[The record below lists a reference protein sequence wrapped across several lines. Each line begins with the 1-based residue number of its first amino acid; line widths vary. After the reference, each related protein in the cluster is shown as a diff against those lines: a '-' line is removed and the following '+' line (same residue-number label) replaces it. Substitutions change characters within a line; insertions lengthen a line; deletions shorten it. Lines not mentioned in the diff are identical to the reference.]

1 MALCS
6 GIVDDLQRRAPHY
19 LSDWHYDDFDCL
31 KTLSASF
38 YMFFNSLVPAI
49 TFGMLLSD
57 STRYQMGV
65 LEVLMEWQ
73 HQSVVVLS
81 AFLQDNL

>member
-1 MALCS
+1 MTLCS

-19 LSDWHYDDFDCL
+19 LSDWYYVDFNCGL
-31 KTLSASF
+31 KILSASF
-38 YMFFNSLVPAI
+38 YMFFNSLAPAI

-65 LEVLMEWQ
+65 LEVLMAT
-73 HQSVVVLS
+73 SIS
-81 AFLQDNL
+81 GCAFSIFAGQPL